1 MQKLVYSFNE
11 GSKDMK
17 NLLGGK
23 GANLAEMT
31 KIGLRVPFGFI
42 VTTDAC
48 KAYHADGG
56 KLSEA

>member
-1 MQKLVYSFNE
+1 MSKWVYSFGNGAAE
-11 GSKDMK
+11 GTAEMR

-56 KLSEA
+56 N